1 MLNVIVCLL
10 ALASAAA
17 TPTLDQIIERHIAAR
32 GGRER
37 IGVLKS
43 LVFRG
48 EYREGDHVSPH
59 AAMALMRPYYK
70 LVGDPDQKLGAFA
83 EGYDGSAWEYYGNP
97 GVVLRTVG
105 PAAAAGRH
113 GARFD
118 NALIDYRA
126 HGATVDLIGTAD
138 VAGRS
143 AYRLLVTLQD
153 GFRYQTFIDRES
165 WLVCAERRTAPIHA
179 FGEKVTSETRFT
191 DYRAV
196 EGVLFSFR
204 SEEVE
209 IDGGKVLNEF
219 ITKSIVANHDYGPAV
234 FSPPEFKRTALQK
247 WLEDLYAA
255 RDDASAVLWSYR
267 DFRQAYP
274 AIDTHG
280 GVEFIGYQMLK
291 MGTPTTAIEL
301 LKANAR
307 DYPRAATAAFGLGRA
322 YKAAG
327 DIANARK
334 ELQRALDLD
343 PNYKRAAETL
353 KSIPN

>member
-1 MLNVIVCLL
+1 MLNVIVLL
-10 ALASAAA
+10 AAAA
-17 TPTLDQIIERHIAAR
+17 TATPPTVDAIIERHIEAR

-37 IGVLKS
+37 IAALRS

-70 LVGDPDQKLGAFA
+70 LVGDPDKKIGEFA
-83 EGYDGSAWEYYGNP
+83 EGYDGSAWEYYADP

-105 PAAAAGRH
+105 AASAAGRH

-118 NALIDYRA
+118 NVLIDYRA
-126 HGATVDLIGTAD
+126 HGATVNLLGTAGIG
-138 VAGRS
+138 GRP

-153 GFRYQTFIDRES
+153 GFRHETFIDQQTS
-165 WLVCAERRTAPIHA
+165 LVSAERRAAPIHA
-179 FGEKVTSETRFT
+179 FGEKVTSETRFS
-191 DYRAV
+191 DYRSI

-204 SEEVE
+204 SEEVQ
-209 IDGGKVLNEF
+209 IDNGKVLSTF
-219 ITKSIVANHDYGPAV
+219 TTKSIDANRNFDVAV
-234 FSPPEFKRTALQK
+234 FSPPEFKRTAVQK

-267 DFRQAYP
+267 DFRNAYP
-274 AIDTHG
+274 GTDTHS

-291 MGTPTTAIEL
+291 MGESATAIEL

-307 DYPRAATAAFGLGRA
+307 DYPNSSTSAFGLGRA
-322 YKAAG
+322 YKTAG
-327 DIANARK
+327 DIGNARK
-334 ELQRALDLD
+334 ELRRALTLD
-343 PNYKRAAETL
+343 PNYKRASDL
-353 KSIPN
+353 LQSLPH